1 MPVPD
6 VGAPRVPPRSRVKSR
21 FIGLAALALHRGA
34 AGLMI
39 VLAVFAAFVF
49 CQKSWAGEPDGSG
62 ALLMRAKDGDAVVE
76 AVRLGTDIDMTV
88 SGLTVRT
95 RVTQAFRNDTDH
107 WVEAV
112 YVYPLPDDGGV
123 DTLKMVVGNKVI
135 VGEIKKKAEAQAIYD
150 AAKAQG
156 KKASLVEQGRP
167 NLFTNSV
174 ANVGPGETV
183 LVQIEYQA
191 PVAVSAGDYSLRVP
205 LVVAPRYTSPGAPPA
220 PDAKAPI
227 VDPRV
232 RGAINPVTITVH
244 LRAGFPLAGVTS
256 ATHAL
261 DVRDERGGK
270 RITLADGKI
279 PADRDFVLTWRVAPL
294 AAPAVGLFHEKVAGD
309 DYVLAQLTPPIAA
322 RTGAPVARDIVF
334 VIDNSGS
341 MGGESIKQAKASLAY
356 GLAHLKSGDRFN
368 VVRFDD
374 SLTVLFP
381 RVVPADAAHV
391 AQAQKFVAGLDA
403 EGGTEMVPAM
413 TAALKDDQAGETGR
427 VRQVVF
433 LTDGEIGDE
442 QGLFDAISAGR
453 GRSRVFMV
461 GIGSAPNTFL
471 MSRAAELGRGTFTH
485 IGSTDGVEEA
495 MRRLFDKL
503 ESPVATNLTAVFE
516 GTTADLAPA
525 VLPDLYRGEPVTVA
539 AKLGTMKGTLRI
551 SGMIDGKPWET
562 RVSLKDAEA
571 GKGISKLWARR
582 KVTDAEVARSLAQI
596 SEEEAD
602 ARVLKLGLDHQLV
615 TSQTSLVAV
624 DKTPSRPAGTPLA
637 RADLPLNLPA
647 GWDFDTLFGGAKSGA
662 KDKAGAETDQ
672 QVAALDLPQTA
683 TDGPMLVMIGLG
695 LLALGAALGAGG
707 WVLADW
713 KKADRRTAA

>member
-1 MPVPD
+1 MPASD
-6 VGAPRVPPRSRVKSR
+6 VGASRGPTRSRVTA
-21 FIGLAALALHRGA
+21 LAVLALHRGA
-34 AGLMI
+34 AGLML
-39 VLAVFAAFVF
+39 VLAVLAALVFCRESFAA
-49 CQKSWAGEPDGSG
+49 EPGDVTSG
-62 ALLMRAKDGDAVVE
+62 ALMMRAKGGDQVVE

-123 DTLKMVVGNKVI
+123 DALKMVVGNKVI

-156 KKASLVEQGRP
+156 RKAALVEQGRP

-205 LVVAPRYTSPGAPPA
+205 LVVAPRYTSPGAPTA
-220 PDAKAPI
+220 PDASAPVI
-227 VDPRV
+227 DPRV
-232 RGAINPVTITVH
+232 HGKINPVTITVH
-244 LRAGFPLAGVTS
+244 LRAGFPLAAVTS

-270 RITLADGKI
+270 RITLAAGQV
-279 PADRDFVLTWRVAPL
+279 PADRDFVLTWRAAPL
-294 AAPAVGLFHEKVAGD
+294 AAPAVGLFQETVAGD
-309 DYVLAQLTPPIAA
+309 DYVLTQLTPPIAA
-322 RTGAPVARDIVF
+322 RTTPPPPRDIVF

-341 MGGESIKQAKASLAY
+341 MGGESMQQAKASLAY
-356 GLAHLKSGDRFN
+356 GLAHLKPGDRFN
-368 VVRFDD
+368 VVRFDNTV
-374 SLTVLFP
+374 TVLFP
-381 RVVPADAAHV
+381 GAVPADAAHLAR
-391 AQAQKFVAGLDA
+391 AQNYVAGLDA
-403 EGGTEMVPAM
+403 DGGTEMIPAM
-413 TAALKDDQAGETGR
+413 AAALEDDHAGETGR

-442 QGLFDAISAGR
+442 QGLFDTISANR

-461 GIGSAPNTFL
+461 GIGSAPNTYL

-485 IGSTDGVEEA
+485 IGSTDAVEEA
-495 MRRLFDKL
+495 MRQLFDKL
-503 ESPVATNLTAVFE
+503 ESPVATNLAVAFE
-516 GTTADLAPA
+516 GTDADLAPA
-525 VLPDLYRGEPVTVA
+525 VLPDLYRGEPITVA
-539 AKLGTMKGTLRI
+539 ARVGAMKGALRI
-551 SGMIDGKPWET
+551 SGVIDGKPWET
-562 RVSLKDAEA
+562 RISLKDAEA

-582 KVTDAEVARSLAQI
+582 KVTDAEVARNLAQI

-624 DKTPSRPAGTPLA
+624 DRTPSRPAGTPLA

-647 GWDFDTLFGGAKSGA
+647 GWDFDVLFGGARHPGA
-662 KDKAGAETDQ
+662 DGDVDADPEQRAG
-672 QVAALDLPQTA
+672 LDLPQTA
-683 TDGPMLVMIGLG
+683 TDGPMLVMIGLR
-695 LLALGAALGAGG
+695 LLALGGLLGAGG
-707 WVLADW
+707 WLLAG
-713 KKADRRTAA
+713 RRTAA

>member
-1 MPVPD
+1 MSASD
-6 VGAPRVPPRSRVKSR
+6 AGAPRGLLWRCVRPRVAAAAS
-21 FIGLAALALHRGA
+21 LAIHRGA
-34 AGLMI
+34 AGLMLI
-39 VLAVFAAFVF
+39 LAVLAALVF
-49 CQKSWAGEPDGSG
+49 CQKSFAADPGDVTSG
-62 ALLMRAKDGDAVVE
+62 ALMMRAKNGDEVVE

-123 DTLKMVVGNKVI
+123 DTLKMVVGDKVI
-135 VGEIKKKAEAQAIYD
+135 IGEIKKKAEAQAIYD

-191 PVAVSAGDYSLRVP
+191 PITVSAGDYSLRVP
-205 LVVAPRYTSPGAPPA
+205 LAVTPRYTSPGAAPA
-220 PDAKAPI
+220 PDARAPI

-232 RGAINPVTITVH
+232 KGMVNPVTITVH
-244 LRAGFPLAGVTS
+244 LKAGFPLASVTS

-270 RITLADGKI
+270 LVTLAKGKVA
-279 PADRDFVLTWRVAPL
+279 ADRDFVLTWRAAPL
-294 AAPAVGLFHEKVAGD
+294 TAPAVGLFHEKVAGD
-309 DYVLAQLTPPIAA
+309 HYVLAQLTPPITA
-322 RTGAPVARDIVF
+322 RTTAPAPRDIVF

-341 MGGESIKQAKASLAY
+341 MGGESMRQAKASLAY
-356 GLAHLKSGDRFN
+356 GLAHLKPGDRFN

-374 SLTVLFP
+374 SLTVLFKG
-381 RVVPADAAHV
+381 VVPADAAHV
-391 AQAQKFVAGLDA
+391 TKAQQFVAGLDA
-403 EGGTEMVPAM
+403 AGGTEMIPAM
-413 TAALKDDQAGETGR
+413 AAALEDDRAGETGR

-433 LTDGEIGDE
+433 LTDGAIGDE
-442 QGLFDAISAGR
+442 QGLFDTISANR

-461 GIGSAPNTFL
+461 GIGSAPNTYL
-471 MSRAAELGRGTFTH
+471 MSRAAELGRGGFTH
-485 IGSTDGVEEA
+485 IGSTDAVEQA
-495 MRRLFDKL
+495 MRQLFDKL
-503 ESPVATNLTAVFE
+503 ESPVATNLTATFE
-516 GTTADLAPA
+516 GTDADLAPA
-525 VLPDLYRGEPVTVA
+525 GLPDLYRGEPVTVA
-539 AKLGTMKGTLRI
+539 ARVGSMKGSLRI
-551 SGMIDGKPWET
+551 AGLIDGKPWEA
-562 RVSLKDAEA
+562 RIALSDAEA

-624 DKTPSRPAGTPLA
+624 DKTPSRPAGTPLT

-647 GWDFDTLFGGAKSGA
+647 GWDFDALFGEAREAGSDGKT
-662 KDKAGAETDQ
+662 GAEADQ
-672 QVAALDLPQTA
+672 AADAVDLPQTA
-683 TDGPMLVMIGLG
+683 TDGPMLVLIGLG
-695 LLALGAALGAGG
+695 LLVLSGALGAGG
-707 WVLADW
+707 WALAERR
-713 KKADRRTAA
+713 KAA

>member
-6 VGAPRVPPRSRVKSR
+6 VGAPRGLSRPRVTA
-21 FIGLAALALHRGA
+21 LAALALHRGA
-34 AGLMI
+34 AGLMMLLA
-39 VLAVFAAFVF
+39 VLAALVF
-49 CQKSWAGEPDGSG
+49 CQKSFAAEPGDVTSG
-62 ALLMRAKDGDAVVE
+62 ALMMRAHDAKTGGGEAVIE

-95 RVTQAFRNDTDH
+95 RVTQAFRNDTGH

-123 DTLKMVVGNKVI
+123 DSLKMVVGNKVI

-156 KKASLVEQGRP
+156 KKAALVEQGRP
-167 NLFTNSV
+167 NMFTNAV
-174 ANVGPGETV
+174 ANVAPGETV

-191 PVAVSAGDYSLRVP
+191 PVTVSAGDYSLRVP
-205 LVVAPRYTSPGAPPA
+205 LVVAPRYTSAGATPA

-232 RGAINPVTITVH
+232 QGAINPVTITVH
-244 LRAGFPLAGVTS
+244 LRAGFPLAEVTS
-256 ATHAL
+256 ATHGL
-261 DVRDERGGK
+261 EVRDERGGK
-270 RITLADGKI
+270 TITLAKGKV
-279 PADRDFVLTWRVAPL
+279 PADRDFVLTWRAAPL
-294 AAPAVGLFHEKVAGD
+294 AAPAVGLFHEKVAGAH
-309 DYVLAQLTPPIAA
+309 YVLAQLTPPIAA
-322 RTGAPVARDIVF
+322 RTTPPAPRDMVF

-341 MGGESIKQAKASLAY
+341 MGGQSIQQAKASLAY

-368 VVRFDD
+368 VVRFDNT
-374 SLTVLFP
+374 LTVLFP
-381 RVVPADAAHV
+381 DVAPADAAHV
-391 AQAQKFVAGLDA
+391 AKAQKFVASLDA
-403 EGGTEMVPAM
+403 DGGTEMIPAM
-413 TAALKDDQAGETGR
+413 GAALKDDHAGESGR

-442 QGLFDAISAGR
+442 QGLFDTISAGR

-461 GIGSAPNTFL
+461 GIGSAPNTYL
-471 MSRAAELGRGTFTH
+471 MSRAAELGRGSFTH
-485 IGSTDGVEEA
+485 IGSTDGVEDA

-516 GTTADLAPA
+516 GTDADLAPS

-539 AKLGTMKGTLRI
+539 AKVGAMKGALRI
-551 SGMIDGKPWET
+551 SGVIDGKPWET
-562 RVSLKDAEA
+562 RISLKDAED
-571 GKGISKLWARR
+571 GKGVSKLWARR

-596 SEEEAD
+596 TEEEAD

-624 DKTPSRPAGTPLA
+624 AKTSARPAGEPLA

-647 GWDFDTLFGGAKSGA
+647 GWDFDVLFGGARHPGA
-662 KDKAGAETDQ
+662 DGQADAEADQ
-672 QVAALDLPQTA
+672 QAAGLDLPQTA
-683 TDGPMLVMIGLG
+683 TDGPMLVLVGLG
-695 LLALGAALGAGG
+695 LLVLGGVLGAGG
-707 WVLADW
+707 WILSN
-713 KKADRRTAA
+713 RRPAA

>member
-6 VGAPRVPPRSRVKSR
+6 VGAPRGLSRPRVTA
-21 FIGLAALALHRGA
+21 LAALALHRGA
-34 AGLMI
+34 AGLMM
-39 VLAVFAAFVF
+39 VLAVLAALVF
-49 CQKSWAGEPDGSG
+49 CQKSFASEPGDVTSG
-62 ALLMRAKDGDAVVE
+62 ALMMRAKGGDAVVE

-112 YVYPLPDDGGV
+112 YVYPLPDDGAV
-123 DTLKMVVGNKVI
+123 DTLKMVVGDKVI
-135 VGEIKKKAEAQAIYD
+135 IGEIKKKAEAQAIYD

-156 KKASLVEQGRP
+156 KKAALVEQGRP
-167 NLFTNSV
+167 NMFTNSV
-174 ANVGPGETV
+174 ANVAPGETV

-191 PVAVSAGDYSLRVP
+191 PVTVSAGDYSLRVP
-205 LVVAPRYTSPGAPPA
+205 LVVAPRYTSPGAAPA
-220 PDAKAPI
+220 PDVKAPI
-227 VDPRV
+227 LDPRV
-232 RGAINPVTITVH
+232 RGASNPVTITVH
-244 LRAGFPLAGVTS
+244 LRAGFPLAEVTS
-256 ATHAL
+256 ATHGL

-270 RITLADGKI
+270 TVTLAKGKVA
-279 PADRDFVLTWRVAPL
+279 ADRDFILTWRAAPL
-294 AAPAVGLFHEKVAGD
+294 AAPAVGLFHEKVAGEH
-309 DYVLAQLTPPIAA
+309 YVLAQLTPPIAA
-322 RTGAPVARDIVF
+322 RTAAPASRDMVF

-341 MGGESIKQAKASLAY
+341 MGGESMQQAKASLAY

-374 SLTVLFP
+374 TVTVLFP
-381 RVVPADAAHV
+381 SVVAADAAHI
-391 AQAQKFVAGLDA
+391 AKAQKFVAGLDA
-403 EGGTEMVPAM
+403 DGGTEMIPAM
-413 TAALKDDQAGETGR
+413 TAALKDEHAGESGR

-433 LTDGEIGDE
+433 LTDGAIGDE
-442 QGLFDAISAGR
+442 QGLFDTISAGR

-461 GIGSAPNTFL
+461 GIGSAPNTYL
-471 MSRAAELGRGTFTH
+471 MSRAAELGRGSFTH

-503 ESPVATNLTAVFE
+503 ESPVATNLTAIFE
-516 GTTADLAPA
+516 GTDADLAPS

-539 AKLGTMKGTLRI
+539 AKVGAMKGTLRI
-551 SGMIDGKPWET
+551 SGVIDGKPWET
-562 RVSLKDAEA
+562 RISLKDAEA

-624 DKTPSRPAGTPLA
+624 DKTPSRPAGAPLS

-647 GWDFDTLFGGAKSGA
+647 GWDFDVLFGGARHPGA
-662 KDKAGAETDQ
+662 DGKADADADQ
-672 QVAALDLPQTA
+672 QAAGLDLPQAA
-683 TDGPMLVMIGLG
+683 TDGPMLVMIGLS
-695 LLALGAALGAGG
+695 LLALGGALGAGG
-707 WVLADW
+707 WILS
-713 KKADRRTAA
+713 DRRKAA

>member
-6 VGAPRVPPRSRVKSR
+6 VGAPRGLSRPRVTA
-21 FIGLAALALHRGA
+21 LAALALHHGA
-34 AGLMI
+34 VGLMLI
-39 VLAVFAAFVF
+39 LALFAALVF
-49 CQKSWAGEPDGSG
+49 CPKSFAAEPGDVTSG
-62 ALLMRAKDGDAVVE
+62 ALIMRAKGGDAVTE

-156 KKASLVEQGRP
+156 KKAALVEQGRP
-167 NLFTNSV
+167 NMFTNSV
-174 ANVGPGETV
+174 ANVAPGETV

-191 PVAVSAGDYSLRVP
+191 PVTVSAGDYSLRVP
-205 LVVAPRYTSPGAPPA
+205 LVVAPRYTSPDAPPA
-220 PDAKAPI
+220 PDAKALI

-232 RGAINPVTITVH
+232 QGSINPVTITVH
-244 LRAGFPLAGVTS
+244 LRAGFPLAEVTS
-256 ATHAL
+256 PTHGL

-270 RITLADGKI
+270 KITLAKGKVA
-279 PADRDFVLTWRVAPL
+279 ADRDFVVNWRAAPL

-309 DYVLAQLTPPIAA
+309 HYVLAQLTPPIAA
-322 RTGAPVARDIVF
+322 RATPPAPRDMVF

-341 MGGESIKQAKASLAY
+341 MGGESMQQAKASLAY
-356 GLAHLKSGDRFN
+356 GLAHLKPGDRFN

-374 SLTVLFP
+374 SVTVLFP
-381 RVVPADAAHV
+381 AAVPADAAHL
-391 AQAQKFVAGLDA
+391 AKAQKYVASLDA
-403 EGGTEMVPAM
+403 DGGTEMIPAM
-413 TAALKDDQAGETGR
+413 AAALEDDHAGESGR

-433 LTDGEIGDE
+433 LTDGAIGDE
-442 QGLFDAISAGR
+442 QGLFDTISANR

-461 GIGSAPNTFL
+461 GIGSAPNIYL

-485 IGSTDGVEEA
+485 IGSTAGVEEA
-495 MRRLFDKL
+495 MRQLFDKL
-503 ESPVATNLTAVFE
+503 ESPVATNLTATFE
-516 GTTADLAPA
+516 GTEADLAPSA
-525 VLPDLYRGEPVTVA
+525 LPDLYRGEPVTVA
-539 AKLGTMKGTLRI
+539 AKVGAMKGTVRI
-551 SGMIDGKPWET
+551 SGVIDGKPWET
-562 RVSLKDAEA
+562 RISLKDAED

-596 SEEEAD
+596 TEEEAD

-624 DKTPSRPAGTPLA
+624 DKSPSRPAGTPLS
-637 RADLPLNLPA
+637 RADLPLSLPA
-647 GWDFDTLFGGAKSGA
+647 GWDFDVLFGGARHPGA
-662 KDKAGAETDQ
+662 DGQVDADADQ
-672 QVAALDLPQTA
+672 QAASLELPQTA
-683 TDGPMLVMIGLG
+683 TDGPMLVMIGLA
-695 LLALGAALGAGG
+695 LLALGSALGAGG
-707 WVLADW
+707 WVLS
-713 KKADRRTAA
+713 DRRKAA

>member
-1 MPVPD
+1 MPASD
-6 VGAPRVPPRSRVKSR
+6 VGASRGPTRFRVTA
-21 FIGLAALALHRGA
+21 LAALALHRGA
-34 AGLMI
+34 VGLML
-39 VLAVFAAFVF
+39 VLAVLAALVFCRESFAA
-49 CQKSWAGEPDGSG
+49 EPGDVTSG
-62 ALLMRAKDGDAVVE
+62 ALMMRARGGDQVVE

-95 RVTQAFRNDTDH
+95 RVTQAFRNDTGR

-123 DTLKMVVGNKVI
+123 DTLKMVVGDKVI

-156 KKASLVEQGRP
+156 RKAALVEQGRP

-174 ANVGPGETV
+174 ANVAPGETV

-191 PVAVSAGDYSLRVP
+191 PVLVSAGDYSLRVP
-205 LVVAPRYTSPGAPPA
+205 LVVAPRYTSPGAPAA
-220 PDAKAPI
+220 PDATAPI

-232 RGAINPVTITVH
+232 HGKINPVTITVH
-244 LRAGFPLAGVTS
+244 LRAGFPLAGVSS
-256 ATHAL
+256 ATHAV

-270 RITLADGKI
+270 RITLAGGQV
-279 PADRDFVLTWRVAPL
+279 PADRDFVLTWRGAPL

-322 RTGAPVARDIVF
+322 RTTPPAPRDIVF

-341 MGGESIKQAKASLAY
+341 MGGESMAQAKASLAY
-356 GLAHLKSGDRFN
+356 GLAHLKPGDRFN

-374 SLTVLFP
+374 TVSVLFP
-381 RVVPADAAHV
+381 GAVAADADHLAK
-391 AQAQKFVAGLDA
+391 AQKYVASLDA
-403 EGGTEMVPAM
+403 DGGTEMIPAM
-413 TAALKDDQAGETGR
+413 AAALEDDHAGETGR

-433 LTDGEIGDE
+433 LTDGAIGDE
-442 QGLFDAISAGR
+442 QGLFDTISANR

-461 GIGSAPNTFL
+461 GIGSAPNTYL

-485 IGSTDGVEEA
+485 IGSTDAVEES

-503 ESPVATNLTAVFE
+503 ESPVATNLSVMFE
-516 GTTADLAPA
+516 GTEADLAPA
-525 VLPDLYRGEPVTVA
+525 VLPDLYRGEPITVA
-539 AKLGTMKGTLRI
+539 ARIGAMRGALRI
-551 SGMIDGKPWET
+551 SGVIDGKPWET
-562 RVSLKDAEA
+562 RISLKNAEA
-571 GKGISKLWARR
+571 GKGVSKLWARR

-596 SEEEAD
+596 SEDEAD

-624 DKTPSRPAGTPLA
+624 DKTPSRPADAPLT

-647 GWDFDTLFGGAKSGA
+647 GWDFDVLFGGARHPGA
-662 KDKAGAETDQ
+662 DGQAEADADQ
-672 QVAALDLPQTA
+672 QVAGLDLPQTA
-683 TDGPMLVMIGLG
+683 TDGPMLVMVGLG
-695 LLALGAALGAGG
+695 LLALGGLLGAGG
-707 WVLADW
+707 WILS
-713 KKADRRTAA
+713 DRRKAA

>member
-1 MPVPD
+1 MPASD
-6 VGAPRVPPRSRVKSR
+6 VGAPRGPSRPRV
-21 FIGLAALALHRGA
+21 IALAVLALHRGA
-34 AGLMI
+34 AGLML
-39 VLAVFAAFVF
+39 VLAVLAALVF
-49 CQKSWAGEPDGSG
+49 CQKSFAAEPGDVTSG
-62 ALLMRAKDGDAVVE
+62 ALLMRARDAKTGGGDQVVE

-156 KKASLVEQGRP
+156 RKAALVEQGRP
-167 NLFTNSV
+167 NMFTNSV

-205 LVVAPRYTSPGAPPA
+205 LVVAPRYTSPHAPAA
-220 PDAKAPI
+220 PDATAPI

-232 RGAINPVTITVH
+232 HGRINPVTITIH
-244 LRAGFPLAGVTS
+244 LRAGFPLAGVSS

-270 RITLADGKI
+270 RITLAKGEV
-279 PADRDFVLTWRVAPL
+279 PADRDFVLTWRAAPL
-294 AAPAVGLFHEKVAGD
+294 AAPAVGLFHEKVAGE

-322 RTGAPVARDIVF
+322 RATAPAPRDIVF

-341 MGGESIKQAKASLAY
+341 MGGESMQQAKASLAY
-356 GLAHLKSGDRFN
+356 GLAHLKPGDRFN

-374 SLTVLFP
+374 TVTVLFP
-381 RVVPADAAHV
+381 GAVPADAAHL
-391 AQAQKFVAGLDA
+391 AKAQKYVAGLDA
-403 EGGTEMVPAM
+403 DGGTEMIPAM
-413 TAALKDDQAGETGR
+413 AAALEDDHAGETGR

-433 LTDGEIGDE
+433 LTDGAIGDE
-442 QGLFDAISAGR
+442 QGLFDTIGANR

-461 GIGSAPNTFL
+461 GIGSAPNTYL

-485 IGSTDGVEEA
+485 IGSTDAVEEA
-495 MRRLFDKL
+495 MRQLFDKL

-516 GTTADLAPA
+516 GTDADLAPA
-525 VLPDLYRGEPVTVA
+525 ALPDLYRGEPITVA
-539 AKLGTMKGTLRI
+539 ARVGAMKGALRI

-562 RVSLKDAEA
+562 RISLKDAEA

-596 SEEEAD
+596 SEEDAD

-624 DKTPSRPAGTPLA
+624 DKTPSRPAGAPLA

-647 GWDFDTLFGGAKSGA
+647 GWDFDVLFGGARHPGA
-662 KDKAGAETDQ
+662 DGQAEADADQ
-672 QVAALDLPQTA
+672 QIAGLDLPQTA
-683 TDGPMLVMIGLG
+683 TDGPMLVMVGLG
-695 LLALGAALGAGG
+695 LLVLGGLLGAGG
-707 WVLADW
+707 WVLSDR
-713 KKADRRTAA
+713 RRTA

>member
-1 MPVPD
+1 MPASD
-6 VGAPRVPPRSRVKSR
+6 VGASRGPSQNRFGPRVTA
-21 FIGLAALALHRGA
+21 LANLALHRGA
-34 AGLMI
+34 AGLML
-39 VLAVFAAFVF
+39 VLAVLAALVFCRESFAA
-49 CQKSWAGEPDGSG
+49 EPGDVTSG
-62 ALLMRAKDGDAVVE
+62 ALMMRAKGGDQVVE
-76 AVRLGTDIDMTV
+76 AVRLGTDIDMTI

-156 KKASLVEQGRP
+156 KKAALVEQGRP
-167 NLFTNSV
+167 NMFTNSV

-205 LVVAPRYTSPGAPPA
+205 LVVAPRYTSPGAPAA

-232 RGAINPVTITVH
+232 HGKINPVTITVH
-244 LRAGFPLAGVTS
+244 LRAGFPLAGVSS
-256 ATHAL
+256 ASHAL

-270 RITLADGKI
+270 RITLASGEV
-279 PADRDFVLTWRVAPL
+279 PADRDFVLTWRAAPL
-294 AAPAVGLFHEKVAGD
+294 AAPAVGLFHEKVAGE

-322 RTGAPVARDIVF
+322 RATTPAPRDIVF

-341 MGGESIKQAKASLAY
+341 MGGESMAQAKASLAY
-356 GLAHLKSGDRFN
+356 GQVHLKPGDRFN

-374 SLTVLFP
+374 TVTVLFP
-381 RVVPADAAHV
+381 DAVSADAAHL
-391 AQAQKFVAGLDA
+391 AKAQKYVASLDA
-403 EGGTEMVPAM
+403 DGGTEMIPAM
-413 TAALKDDQAGETGR
+413 AAALQDDHAGETGR

-433 LTDGEIGDE
+433 LTDGAIGDE
-442 QGLFDAISAGR
+442 QGLFDTISANR

-461 GIGSAPNTFL
+461 GIGSAPNTYL

-485 IGSTDGVEEA
+485 IGSTDAVEGA
-495 MRRLFDKL
+495 MRQLFDKL
-503 ESPVATNLTAVFE
+503 ESPVATNLAVAFE
-516 GTTADLAPA
+516 GTDADLAPA
-525 VLPDLYRGEPVTVA
+525 VLPDLYRGEPITVA
-539 AKLGTMKGTLRI
+539 ARVGAMKGVLRI

-562 RVSLKDAEA
+562 RISLKDAEA

-624 DKTPSRPAGTPLA
+624 DKTPSRPAGTPLT

-647 GWDFDTLFGGAKSGA
+647 GWDFDVLFGGARHPGA
-662 KDKAGAETDQ
+662 DGQVEADADQ
-672 QVAALDLPQTA
+672 QVAGLDLPQTA
-683 TDGPMLVMIGLG
+683 TDGPLLVMIGLG
-695 LLALGAALGAGG
+695 LLALGGMLGAGG
-707 WVLADW
+707 WVLSGRR
-713 KKADRRTAA
+713 KAA

>member
-1 MPVPD
+1 MSAST
-6 VGAPRVPPRSRVKSR
+6 VGAPLPRRT
-21 FIGLAALALHRGA
+21 GLMLLLAALSVLLFSPRNA
-34 AGLMI
+34 A
-39 VLAVFAAFVF
+39 A
-49 CQKSWAGEPDGSG
+49 EPGDVTSG
-62 ALLMRAKDGDAVVE
+62 ALMMRARGGEEVVE
-76 AVRLGTDIDMTV
+76 AVRLGTDIDMVV

-95 RVTQAFRNDTDH
+95 RVTQAFRNNTSH

-123 DTLKMVVGNKVI
+123 DTLKMVVGDKVI

-156 KKASLVEQGRP
+156 KKAALVEQGRP
-167 NLFTNSV
+167 NMFTNSV

-191 PVAVSAGDYSLRVP
+191 PVTVSGGDYSLRAP
-205 LVVAPRYTSPGAPPA
+205 LVVAPRYTSPRAAPA
-220 PDAKAPI
+220 PDAAAPL

-232 RGAINPVTITVH
+232 RGKINPVTITVH
-244 LRAGFPLAGVTS
+244 LRAGFALADVAS

-261 DVRDERGGK
+261 DVRNERGGK
-270 RITLADGKI
+270 VITLAGGQS
-279 PADRDFVLTWRVAPL
+279 PADRDFVLTWRAAPL
-294 AAPAVGLFHEKVAGD
+294 AAPAVGLFHEKVAGG
-309 DYVLAQLTPPIAA
+309 DYILAQVTPPIAA
-322 RTGAPVARDIVF
+322 RPGPPAPRDIVF

-341 MGGESIKQAKASLAY
+341 MGGESMRQAKASLAY
-356 GLAHLKSGDRFN
+356 GLAHLKPGDRFN

-381 RVVPADAAHV
+381 SVVAADAANV
-391 AQAQKFVAGLDA
+391 AKAKRYVAGLDA
-403 EGGTEMVPAM
+403 DGGTEMIPAM
-413 TAALKDDQAGETGR
+413 AAALKDDQANDTGR
-427 VRQVVF
+427 LRQVVF
-433 LTDGEIGDE
+433 LTDGAIGDE
-442 QGLFDAISAGR
+442 QRLFDTITAGR

-461 GIGSAPNTFL
+461 GIGSAPNTYL

-485 IGSTDGVEEA
+485 IGSTDGVETA
-495 MRRLFDKL
+495 MRELFDKL
-503 ESPVATNLTAVFE
+503 ENPVATNLTATFE

-539 AKLGTMKGTLRI
+539 AKVAGMRGVLRI

-562 RVSLKDAEA
+562 RVALKDAEA
-571 GKGISKLWARR
+571 GTGISKLWARR
-582 KVTDAEVARSLAQI
+582 KITDAEVARSLSQI

-624 DKTPSRPAGTPLA
+624 DKTPSRPAGAPLA

-647 GWDFDTLFGGAKSGA
+647 GWDFDTLFGGARQPGA
-662 KDKAGAETDQ
+662 DGQADAEADQ
-672 QVAALDLPQTA
+672 QLAGLDLPQTA
-683 TDGPMLVMIGLG
+683 TDGPMLVMLGLG
-695 LLALGAALGAGG
+695 LLALGGVLGAGG
-707 WVLADW
+707 WVLSS
-713 KKADRRTAA
+713 RRGVA

>member
-1 MPVPD
+1 MPASD
-6 VGAPRVPPRSRVKSR
+6 VGASRGPSQNRFGPRV
-21 FIGLAALALHRGA
+21 IALANLALHRGA
-34 AGLMI
+34 AGLML
-39 VLAVFAAFVF
+39 VLAVLAALVFCRESFAA
-49 CQKSWAGEPDGSG
+49 EPGDVTSG
-62 ALLMRAKDGDAVVE
+62 ALMMRAKGGDQVVE

-95 RVTQAFRNDTDH
+95 RVTQAFRNDTGH

-156 KKASLVEQGRP
+156 KKAALVEQGRP
-167 NLFTNSV
+167 NMFTNSV
-174 ANVGPGETV
+174 ANVAPGETV

-205 LVVAPRYTSPGAPPA
+205 LVVAPRYTSPGAPAA
-220 PDAKAPI
+220 PDAAAPV

-232 RGAINPVTITVH
+232 HGKINPVTITVH
-244 LRAGFPLAGVTS
+244 LRAGFPLAGVSS

-270 RITLADGKI
+270 RITLASGQV
-279 PADRDFVLTWRVAPL
+279 PADRDFVLTWRAAPL
-294 AAPAVGLFHEKVAGD
+294 TAPAVGLFHEKVAGD

-322 RTGAPVARDIVF
+322 RATTPAPRDIVF

-341 MGGESIKQAKASLAY
+341 MGGESMQQAKASLAY
-356 GLAHLKSGDRFN
+356 GLAHLKPGDRFN

-374 SLTVLFP
+374 TVTVLFP
-381 RVVPADAAHV
+381 SAVSADAAHLAKAQDYV
-391 AQAQKFVAGLDA
+391 ASLDA
-403 EGGTEMVPAM
+403 DGGTEMIPAM
-413 TAALKDDQAGETGR
+413 AAALKDDHAGETGR

-433 LTDGEIGDE
+433 LTDGAIGDE
-442 QGLFDAISAGR
+442 QGLFDTISANR

-461 GIGSAPNTFL
+461 GIGSAPNTYL

-485 IGSTDGVEEA
+485 IGSTDGVEGA
-495 MRRLFDKL
+495 MRQLFDKL
-503 ESPVATNLTAVFE
+503 ESPVATNLAVTFE
-516 GTTADLAPA
+516 GAEVDLAPA
-525 VLPDLYRGEPVTVA
+525 VLPDLYRGEPITVA
-539 AKLGTMKGTLRI
+539 ARVGAMKGVLRI

-562 RVSLKDAEA
+562 RIPLKDAEA

-596 SEEEAD
+596 SEEDAD

-624 DKTPSRPAGTPLA
+624 DKTPSRPADAPLT

-647 GWDFDTLFGGAKSGA
+647 GWDFDVLFGGARHPGA
-662 KDKAGAETDQ
+662 DGQADADADQ
-672 QVAALDLPQTA
+672 QVAGLDLPQTA
-683 TDGPMLVMIGLG
+683 TDGPLLVMVGLG
-695 LLALGAALGAGG
+695 LLALGGLLGAGG
-707 WVLADW
+707 WVLSG
-713 KKADRRTAA
+713 RRNAA